1 MEKYEKKENASVDG
15 VNKMQQLGAHDSP
28 SLSVRVRY
36 FLTSNREKLWLDGP
50 MSGQVDGQTDE
61 LQQLLILIEMYEAE
75 KMRFG
80 WEPHQQPSFVFKVK
94 EGKQDVFLR
103 PKNAQMIGSLRIH
116 MSFRRFRRCRCR

>member
-1 MEKYEKKENASVDG
+1 MENYEKKENASVDG

-36 FLTSNREKLWLDGP
+36 FLTSNREKLGLDGP

-75 KMRFG
+75 K
-80 WEPHQQPSFVFKVK
+80 
-94 EGKQDVFLR
+94 
-103 PKNAQMIGSLRIH
+103 
-116 MSFRRFRRCRCR
+116 